1 MNEDCFHAL
10 TSPYRREIIKML
22 KWKNM
27 SAGIGVL
34 YPFTPAGWGAG
45 WKLMSERVQKKSW
58 TYIKNNA
65 NMVVLTFSWNFNSGL
80 KHKTE
85 EKLMNNVD
93 RETGIAR

>member
-1 MNEDCFHAL
+1 
-10 TSPYRREIIKML
+10 ML
-22 KWKNM
+22 HSLVD
-27 SAGIGVL
+27 SA
-34 YPFTPAGWGAG
+34 
-45 WKLMSERVQKKSW
+45 QKKSW

>member
-1 MNEDCFHAL
+1 MEKYECRYW
-10 TSPYRREIIKML
+10 S
-22 KWKNM
+22 
-27 SAGIGVL
+27 V
-34 YPFTPAGWGAG
+34 YPFTPAGWSAG

>member
-1 MNEDCFHAL
+1 
-10 TSPYRREIIKML
+10 
-22 KWKNM
+22 M
-27 SAGIGVL
+27 SAGIGVCIL
-34 YPFTPAGWGAG
+34 LVLLVGVAG